1 MSIPNT
7 MRMGPWIPTVLVKK
21 KYLGIYVFLIWIS
34 CIPATL
40 LFWFYWQ
47 LTWDLGGPNR
57 PIHFYIYLPLVFF
70 LLYVVI
76 VLSGLIFSKLMLLI
90 VNSIRKPRTGTFIRN
105 ILDKDYKYWIL
116 RNTIK
121 RWPAWLAHR
130 FPLPFLDNIVFKM
143 FGVKTKFS
151 NSLFEGWVDTEFI
164 EFGENVIIGQGAIIQ
179 STLIVGNLLII
190 RKTVIG
196 SDVRIG
202 THAIVM
208 PGTHIGDNTIL
219 AANSV
224 TTVEQVLRGNFIYMG
239 IPASIIKPNFFSEDY
254 LEDKMSHV
262 KSIEEVRKKYE
273 ATYLKRYDKEVK
285 LKERREF
292 KKEKKED
299 EKKRI
304 EVEIEDADEYDDF
317 EDGFNI

>member
-21 KYLGIYVFLIWIS
+21 KYLILYVFLIWLS
-34 CIPATL
+34 CLPGIL

-47 LTWDLGGPNR
+47 LTWDDIR
-57 PIHFYIYLPLVFF
+57 PIHFYIYLPLVFMV
-70 LLYVVI
+70 LYI
-76 VLSGLIFSKLMLLI
+76 LTVLSAMVFAKLMLMI
-90 VNSIRKPRTGTFIRN
+90 TNAIHKPRTGIFIRH
-105 ILDKDYKYWIL
+105 ILDKDYKFWII

-130 FPLPFLDNIVFKM
+130 FPLPFLDNLVFKM

-164 EFGENVIIGQGAIIQ
+164 EFGDDVIIGQGAIVQ
-179 STLIVGNLLII
+179 STMIIGNLLII
-190 RKTVIG
+190 RKTIIG
-196 SDVRIG
+196 SKVRIG

-208 PGTHIGDNTIL
+208 PGSKLGDNSIL

-224 TTVEQVLRGNFIYMG
+224 TTVGQQLMENNVYMG
-239 IPASIIKPNFFSEDY
+239 IPASLIKQNYFSEDG
-254 LEDKMSHV
+254 LEYKIGHV
-262 KSIEEVRKKYE
+262 KNIEDVRRKYE
-273 ATYLKRYDKEVK
+273 AKYLKRYDKEVK

-292 KKEKKED
+292 KREKKED
-299 EKKRI
+299 EKIRFDMD
-304 EVEIEDADEYDDF
+304 VEIDEDEYDDF